1 MNSIYSQPAWRL
13 AALGLVV
20 SAAGALGIVSMA
32 SAHDRSVPGTQ
43 PIVARA
49 PMGPMGAPPI
59 LPLAG
64 PALDRLLDDLN
75 ATAEQR
81 SKLPS

>member
-32 SAHDRSVPGTQ
+32 SAHDSSVPGTQ
-43 PIVARA
+43 PIVGRA
-49 PMGPMGAPPI
+49 PMGPMGAI
-59 LPLAG
+59 
-64 PALDRLLDDLN
+64 
-75 ATAEQR
+75 
-81 SKLPS
+81 SSSPSPKKAKSPSA